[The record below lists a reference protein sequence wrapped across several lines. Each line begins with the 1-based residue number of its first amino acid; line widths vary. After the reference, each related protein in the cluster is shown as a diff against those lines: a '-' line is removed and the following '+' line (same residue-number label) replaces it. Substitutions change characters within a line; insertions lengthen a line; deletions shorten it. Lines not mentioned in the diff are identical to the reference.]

1 MVAMAGEGRIR
12 LAYKILS
19 AAVVLV
25 SLASVT
31 GSVYVY
37 SLGYGRRY
45 LLMAVLWAAV
55 LAWALS
61 EASRAFRM

>member
-1 MVAMAGEGRIR
+1 M
-12 LAYKILS
+12 
-19 AAVVLV
+19 
-25 SLASVT
+25 
-31 GSVYVY
+31 YVY

-45 LLMAVLWAAV
+45 LLMAALWAAV